1 MEDRKKDRLTL
12 GKAGEDAAARFLR
25 KKGFKIL
32 ERGFRLFR
40 GEIDIIGLDRKTLV
54 FVEVKTRTSEIYGY
68 PEESVTYAKQNQL
81 RKIAEGY
88 IQKKRLG
95 DCPCRFD
102 AVSVLIEGQG
112 RPRIRHI
119 ENAF

>member
-1 MEDRKKDRLTL
+1 MEDCKKDRLTL

-25 KKGFKIL
+25 KKGLKIL

-40 GEIDIIGLDRKTLV
+40 GEIDIIAMDRKTLV
-54 FVEVKTRTSEIYGY
+54 FVEVKTRTGETYGY
-68 PEESVTYAKQNQL
+68 PEESVTYAKQIQL

-88 IQKKRLG
+88 LQKKHLG
-95 DCPCRFD
+95 DYPCRFD

-112 RPRIRHI
+112 RPLIRHI